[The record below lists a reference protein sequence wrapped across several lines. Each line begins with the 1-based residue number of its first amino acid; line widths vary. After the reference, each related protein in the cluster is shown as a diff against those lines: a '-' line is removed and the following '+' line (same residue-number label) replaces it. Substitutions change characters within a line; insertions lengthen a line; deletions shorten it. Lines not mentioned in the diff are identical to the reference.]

1 MTEKE
6 LIVFDL
12 DGTLT
17 ESKQN
22 LAVAMAALLTR
33 LLEKK
38 PIAIIGGGKFE
49 RFRTQFLDK
58 LNAPEQLLENLFLLP
73 TDGAAFYRFN
83 QSGWELVYQENLS
96 AEEKREIIVAFEKTF
111 QELDYSHPVEVY
123 GELIEDRGA
132 QITFSAL
139 GQEAPLELKGK
150 WQKENYTLQLK
161 LVETLRV
168 NLPGFTVRAAGLTS
182 IDVTRLGIDKAYGL
196 RQMEK
201 YLGIPLGDM
210 LFVGDAIFPGGN
222 DYAVVSTGVEYLTV
236 SGPTETQTVIKKLLE

>member
-73 TDGAAFYRFN
+73 TDGAAFYRYTDGAW
-83 QSGWELVYQENLS
+83 QQIYAGNLS
-96 AEEKREIIVAFEKTF
+96 TEEKQKILAAFEKTF
-111 QELDYSHPVEVY
+111 QELNYSHPPEIY
-123 GELIEDRGA
+123 GELIEDRGS

-139 GQEAPLELKGK
+139 GQEAPLELKEQ
-150 WQKENYTLQLK
+150 WQKEKTAQRMEIAEVVQNY
-161 LVETLRV
+161 
-168 NLPGFTVRAAGLTS
+168 LPDFTVRVAGLTS
-182 IDVTRLGIDKAYGL
+182 IDVTRLGTDKAYGL
-196 RQMEK
+196 RQMGK
-201 YLGIPLGDM
+201 YLNIPLADM